1 MYLAPAQTDVGHDRQ
16 IDRQTNRQAGRQA
29 GRQTGRQAMFN
40 QHAKKVFLS
49 STIYRFSVFLG
60 PVFVFLV

>member
-1 MYLAPAQTDVGHDRQ
+1 MYLAPAQTDVGDDRQ

-40 QHAKKVFLS
+40 HDAKKVFRS
-49 STIYRFSVFLG
+49 STIHRFSAFGVQFL
-60 PVFVFLV
+60 